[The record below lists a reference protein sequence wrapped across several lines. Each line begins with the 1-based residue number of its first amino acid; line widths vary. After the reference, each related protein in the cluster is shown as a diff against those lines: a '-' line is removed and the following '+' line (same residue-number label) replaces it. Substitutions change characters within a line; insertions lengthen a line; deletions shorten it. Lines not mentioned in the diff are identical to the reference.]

1 MGCGGGRSLRFR
13 AGLQIGKRPVAS
25 DWSPYNPVEDARESR
40 TVRNMRYP
48 KMSVVLASFL
58 FMAVG
63 LARGAEGWKPLFNG
77 KDLSGWDTWL
87 GKAHASIEVPGEAK
101 NEKGEYTQVLDTK
114 DPLKVFTI
122 VNVDGKPAI
131 RISGQIFGGINTK
144 ADFSNY
150 HLRLQFKWGE
160 QKFAPRLTAVRD
172 SGLLYHV
179 HSAWNFNGRVWPR
192 SPELQIQE
200 HDCGDLYAIASKITV
215 RARRLDP
222 VKPIFQYDPQGE
234 PTIFSQPGTVGNKC
248 IKLEDREKPN
258 GEWNTIELVC
268 VGDQSIHIVNG
279 GVVMRLT
286 ESRRIDGDAPQSL
299 TAGKIVLQ
307 SEGAEIFY
315 RNIELR
321 PITAIPAEFAE
332 K

>member
-1 MGCGGGRSLRFR
+1 
-13 AGLQIGKRPVAS
+13 
-25 DWSPYNPVEDARESR
+25 
-40 TVRNMRYP
+40 MRYP
-48 KMSVVLASFL
+48 KASVVMALFVLA
-58 FMAVG
+58 MTV
-63 LARGAEGWKPLFNG
+63 ARGAEGWKPLFNG

-87 GKAHASIEVPGEAK
+87 AKPHPSVDVPGEAK
-101 NEKGEYTQVLDTK
+101 NEKGEYTQVLGAK
-114 DPLKVFTI
+114 DPLNVFTI
-122 VNVDGKPAI
+122 VAVDGQPAV
-131 RISGQIFGGINTK
+131 RISGQIFGGITTK
-144 ADFSNY
+144 ENFSNY

-160 QKFAPRLTAVRD
+160 KKWAPREAVVRD

-179 HSAWNFNGRVWPR
+179 HSGWAPVRDIWPR

-200 HDCGDLYAIASKITV
+200 HDCGDLYAIASQITV
-215 RARRLDP
+215 RAKRLDP
-222 VKPIFQYDPQGE
+222 AKRQFQYDPKGE
-234 PTIFSQPGTVGNKC
+234 PTVFIQQPPIGNKC
-248 IKLEDREKPN
+248 IKGEDREKPN

-268 VGDQSIHIVNG
+268 LGDQSIHIVNG

-286 ESRRIDGDAPQSL
+286 DARRIDGPEPKML
-299 TAGKIVLQ
+299 TSGQIVLQ